1 MNFNISKEM
10 RRYNYL
16 IGELEAAY
24 HEMSLK
30 LHISDSAMK
39 IIYTICDQ
47 GEKDR
52 CLLQK
57 ICRLSGLSKQTANSS
72 IRKLESEGIVYLEHV
87 GGKNKNVCLTEKGKV
102 FAEHT
107 ALKMIEA
114 ENDILTSWPEEDVMK
129 YLELTERFL
138 AGLKKKTEEL
148 REETS

>member
-1 MNFNISKEM
+1 MNTTISKEM
-10 RRYNYL
+10 KRYNYL

-24 HEMSLK
+24 HEMSVK

-39 IIYTICDQ
+39 IIYAICDQ

-72 IRKLESEGIVYLEHV
+72 IRKLESEGVVYLEPAE
-87 GGKNKNVCLTEKGKV
+87 GKNKNVCLTEKGKA
-102 FAEHT
+102 FAQRT

-114 ENDILTSWPEEDVMK
+114 ENDILMSWTKEDVK
-129 YLELTERFL
+129 SYLELTERFL
-138 AGLKKKTEEL
+138 TEFKKKTEKMG
-148 REETS
+148 EETS